1 MRVEERGVE
10 WCVVCGV
17 VGVGVCGVNY
27 LSLVL
32 GVCEWVTVVCWLL
45 GT

>member
-1 MRVEERGVE
+1 MRVVEERGVE

-17 VGVGVCGVNY
+17 VGVDVCGVNY

-32 GVCEWVTVVCWLL
+32 EFCE
-45 GT
+45 

>member
-17 VGVGVCGVNY
+17 VCGVVGVDVCGVNY

-32 GVCEWVTVVCWLL
+32 GVCE
-45 GT
+45 